1 MRLLVVGS
9 GGREHALAWKIARS
23 PEVSKLYAAPG
34 NPGIA
39 RVAECAP
46 IKAEALDDLTAFAAR
61 ERIDLAVVGP
71 ELPLTL
77 GLADR
82 LADRG
87 VAVFGPS
94 RAAAELE
101 GSKVFAKELM
111 AKYGVPTARFA
122 VFAEAVEARAYVR
135 TLGAPLVVK
144 ADGLAGGKGA
154 LVCRSLA
161 EADEAIRAMLE
172 GKVFGRAGE
181 RVVIEECLEG
191 EEVSFFA
198 LTDGEQALPLA
209 FAQDHKPV
217 FDGDQ
222 GPNTG
227 GMGAYSP
234 VPTLGERLADELLET
249 VVTPTLRAMAAEGR
263 PYRGL
268 LYVGLMLTR
277 DGPRVLEFNCRFGDP
292 ETQPLMLRL
301 DGDLV
306 PLLAAV
312 ARGEGLPPRLRWR
325 PEAAVTVVL
334 ASGGYPGEY
343 ATGKPI
349 AGLEVAEQ
357 VPGVVVFHAGTA
369 LREGRL
375 VTAGGRVLGVSAL
388 GADLEAAV
396 EAVYEAATR
405 VSFEGMH
412 YRRDIGQRALR
423 RPPGR

>member
-46 IKAEALDDLTAFAAR
+46 IKAEALDDLAAFVAR

-122 VFAEAVEARAYVR
+122 VFAEAVEARAYAR

-349 AGLEVAEQ
+349 AGLEAAEQ

>member
-1 MRLLVVGS
+1 MRLLVVGG
-9 GGREHALAWKIARS
+9 GGREHALAWKIAQS

-39 RVAECAP
+39 RVAECCP
-46 IKAEALDDLTAFAAR
+46 IKAEALDDLAAFAER

-77 GLADR
+77 GLANR

-122 VFAEAVEARAYVR
+122 AFAEAAEARAYAR

-154 LVCRSLA
+154 LVCRSLE
-161 EADEAIRAMLE
+161 EADEAVRAMLE
-172 GKVFGRAGE
+172 AKLFGRAGE

-209 FAQDHKPV
+209 FAQDHKAV

-234 VPTLGERLADELLET
+234 VPTLGEGLADELLET
-249 VVTPTLRAMAAEGR
+249 VVSPTLRAMAAEGR

-277 DGPRVLEFNCRFGDP
+277 AGPMVLEFNCRFGDP

-301 DGDLV
+301 DGDLL

-312 ARGEGLPPRLRWR
+312 AHGEGLPPRLHWR

-349 AGLEVAEQ
+349 AGLEAAEQ
-357 VPGVVVFHAGTA
+357 LPGVVVFHAGTA
-369 LREGRL
+369 LHEGRP

-396 EAVYEAATR
+396 ETAYQAAAR
-405 VSFEGMH
+405 ISFEGMH

>member
-312 ARGEGLPPRLRWR
+312 ARGEGLPPRLHWR

-349 AGLEVAEQ
+349 AGLEAAEEL
-357 VPGVVVFHAGTA
+357 PGVVIFHAGTA

-396 EAVYEAATR
+396 ETAYEAASR
-405 VSFEGMH
+405 ISFEGMH

>member
-198 LTDGEQALPLA
+198 LTDGEQTLPLA
-209 FAQDHKPV
+209 FAQDYKPV